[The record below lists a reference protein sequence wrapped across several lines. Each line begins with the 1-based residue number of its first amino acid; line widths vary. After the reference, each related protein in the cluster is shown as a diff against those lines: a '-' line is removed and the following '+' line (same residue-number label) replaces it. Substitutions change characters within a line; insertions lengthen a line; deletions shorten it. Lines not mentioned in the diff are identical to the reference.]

1 MISSIMKIE
10 ELQKIVDEI
19 EKNARNTINVVWIDG
34 LEFRDPDKFMEYLRE
49 KGYI

>member
-1 MISSIMKIE
+1 MTELEKIQQMIDEVEANNKSRIE
-10 ELQKIVDEI
+10 
-19 EKNARNTINVVWIDG
+19 VVWIDG